1 MKLNPIQKT
10 RLAIRRA
17 FAKDNMATI
26 RYKKKSDNTTG
37 SYLIDMNFIEDFG
50 ARDWDVF
57 GRDGRLLGVVQMP
70 ARFQPRLFVG
80 DAIYGVLRDEFDV
93 QSIARLRVIAP

>member
-1 MKLNPIQKT
+1 MSKLKLNLIQKT

-26 RYKKKSDNTTG
+26 RYNKKSDNTTS

-50 ARDWDVF
+50 
-57 GRDGRLLGVVQMP
+57 
-70 ARFQPRLFVG
+70 
-80 DAIYGVLRDEFDV
+80 
-93 QSIARLRVIAP
+93 QSFNTYSYATSSKQGGIRTFYKDRIKDLKLV